1 MSIFPAHILLATD
14 GSPHA
19 DLAAGVA
26 VDLAQSTDSRLH
38 VVAVGR
44 TFPAAVYDEY
54 AETRREDLRREA
66 QEILDEQVRKIEESG
81 GTVAVAHLKLDEQ
94 RDEAIVHLAEDIDA
108 GMIVIGSRGFGGMR
122 RALMGN
128 VADSV
133 VRHAHCPVL
142 VVRPQAAPAGRFSA
156 LRPSASA
163 CQHGASRLVSAFRPS
178 AFACQ
183 QRFALRAHFQLS
195 FRPRAASCNGP
206 LPLAVGL

>member
-1 MSIFPAHILLATD
+1 MEEDELSIFPTHILLATD

-26 VDLAQSTDSRLH
+26 IDLARSTGSRLH

-54 AETRREDLRREA
+54 AVTRREDLRREA
-66 QEILDEQVRKIEESG
+66 QEVLDEGVRKIEEG
-81 GTVAVAHLKLDEQ
+81 GGEVAVAHLKMDEE

-108 GMIVIGSRGFGGMR
+108 GMIVIGSRGFGGMK

-142 VVRPQAAPAGRFSA
+142 VVRPTGGTS
-156 LRPSASA
+156 RP
-163 CQHGASRLVSAFRPS
+163 F
-178 AFACQ
+178 
-183 QRFALRAHFQLS
+183 
-195 FRPRAASCNGP
+195 
-206 LPLAVGL
+206 